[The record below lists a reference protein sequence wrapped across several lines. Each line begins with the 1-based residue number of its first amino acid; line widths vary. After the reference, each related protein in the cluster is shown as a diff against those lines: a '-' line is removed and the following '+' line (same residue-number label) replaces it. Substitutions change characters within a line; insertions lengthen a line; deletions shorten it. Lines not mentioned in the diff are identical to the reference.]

1 MAPISDIP
9 TGGGEQVMKRATTR
23 FQSAGLALLFGLM
36 LLAFLSSIMFG
47 IVQVPLGSVTDAFFS
62 FDGSR
67 DHLIIR
73 SVRLPRAFIAVIV
86 GSALAVAGCI
96 MQAISRNAL
105 AGPELFGINYGA
117 ALTAVLASYYLGT
130 TSLKLFAWSSLLG
143 AAAAGV
149 LVFLLSSAGR
159 PSMSPV
165 RLVLA
170 GSTLNLLFA
179 SLTQGILIMNEQSL
193 DTMRFWL
200 AGALTGRDIEL
211 LVQVLPYVM
220 IGLSM
225 AFVLSG
231 QLNIFKLGEEVAQG
245 LGQRL
250 KLIRIGCIVAI
261 VLLAGSA
268 VAIAGP
274 IGFIGLAVPH
284 MARMLTGGNYRWAV
298 PYSAVL
304 GALLLLAADIGAR
317 FVLPGQEIPVGV
329 VTAFFGAP
337 FLIYL
342 VQRKERSS

>member
-1 MAPISDIP
+1 MRMN
-9 TGGGEQVMKRATTR
+9 TGLRAT
-23 FQSAGLALLFGLM
+23 GLALLLVM
-36 LLAFLSSIMFG
+36 VSLAFLGSIMFG
-47 IVQVPLGSVTDAFFS
+47 IVKVPLRSVMDAFIS

-67 DHLIIR
+67 EHLIIR
-73 SVRLPRAFIAVIV
+73 SVRLPRAVIAVLV
-86 GSALAVAGCI
+86 GSSLAVAGCM
-96 MQAISRNAL
+96 MQAVSRNAL

-117 ALTAVLASYYLGT
+117 ALTAVIASFWLGT
-130 TSLKLFAWSSLLG
+130 TSLQMFAWSSLLG
-143 AAAAGV
+143 AAVAGM
-149 LVFLLSSAGR
+149 LVFLLSSAGKGA
-159 PSMSPV
+159 MSPI

-200 AGALTGRDIEL
+200 AGALTGRDMGL
-211 LVQVLPYVM
+211 LVQLMPY
-220 IGLSM
+220 IGIGWVGAAMLSR
-225 AFVLSG
+225 
-231 QLNIFKLGEEVAQG
+231 QLNIFGLGEEVAQS
-245 LGQRL
+245 LGQRML
-250 KLIRIGCIVAI
+250 LIRVGCIAAV

-284 MARMLTGGNYRWAV
+284 IARMLAGEDYRWIV
-298 PYSAVL
+298 PFSALL

-342 VQRKERSS
+342 AQRKERRS

>member
-1 MAPISDIP
+1 MKLD
-9 TGGGEQVMKRATTR
+9 TGLRET
-23 FQSAGLALLFGLM
+23 GLALLLVMVF
-36 LLAFLSSIMFG
+36 LAFLGSVMFG
-47 IVQVPLGSVTDAFFS
+47 IVKVPLRSVMDAFFS

-67 DHLIIR
+67 EHLIIR
-73 SVRLPRAFIAVIV
+73 SVRLPRAVIAVLV
-86 GSALAVAGCI
+86 GASLAVAGCM
-96 MQAISRNAL
+96 MQAVSRNAL

-117 ALTAVLASYYLGT
+117 ALTAVIASFWLGT
-130 TSLKLFAWSSLLG
+130 TSLQMFAWSSLLG
-143 AAAAGV
+143 AAVAGM
-149 LVFLLSSAGR
+149 LVFLLSSAGKGA
-159 PSMSPV
+159 MSPI

-179 SLTQGILIMNEQSL
+179 SLTQGVLIMNEQSL

-200 AGALTGRDIEL
+200 AGALTGRDMGL
-211 LVQVLPYVM
+211 LVQLMPYIG
-220 IGLSM
+220 IGLVGAAM
-225 AFVLSG
+225 LSR
-231 QLNIFKLGEEVAQG
+231 QLNIFGLGEEVAQS
-245 LGQRL
+245 LGQRML
-250 KLIRIGCIVAI
+250 LIRVGCIAAV

-284 MARMLTGGNYRWAV
+284 IARMLAGEDYRWIV
-298 PYSAVL
+298 PFSALL

-342 VQRKERSS
+342 AQRKERRS

>member
-1 MAPISDIP
+1 MRMN
-9 TGGGEQVMKRATTR
+9 TGLRA
-23 FQSAGLALLFGLM
+23 AGLALLLVM
-36 LLAFLSSIMFG
+36 VSLAFLGSIMFG
-47 IVQVPLGSVTDAFFS
+47 IVKVPLRSVMDAFFS

-67 DHLIIR
+67 EHLIIR
-73 SVRLPRAFIAVIV
+73 SVRLPRAVIAVLV
-86 GSALAVAGCI
+86 GASLAVAGCM
-96 MQAISRNAL
+96 MQAVSRNAL

-117 ALTAVLASYYLGT
+117 ALTAVIASFWLGT
-130 TSLKLFAWSSLLG
+130 TSLQMFAWSSLLG
-143 AAAAGV
+143 AAVAGM
-149 LVFLLSSAGR
+149 LVFLLSSAGKGA
-159 PSMSPV
+159 MSPI

-200 AGALTGRDIEL
+200 AGALTGRDMGL
-211 LVQVLPYVM
+211 LVQLMPYIG
-220 IGLSM
+220 IGLVGAAM
-225 AFVLSG
+225 LSR
-231 QLNIFKLGEEVAQG
+231 QLNIFGLGEEVAQS
-245 LGQRL
+245 LGQRML
-250 KLIRIGCIVAI
+250 LIRVGCIAAV

-284 MARMLTGGNYRWAV
+284 IARMLAGEDYRWIV
-298 PYSAVL
+298 PFSALL

-342 VQRKERSS
+342 AQRKERRS